1 MAVPDGLRD
10 ALADRYALERELGR
24 GGMATVYLAQDLKHH
39 RQVAVKVL
47 RAEIAA
53 SLGADRFSREIEVAA
68 RLQHPH
74 ILPLLDSGEAAGFLY
89 YVMPFVEGESLRER
103 LSHKGEL
110 PVHDALRVIIEV
122 VDALAHAHSHGVVHR
137 DVKPDN
143 IMLSG
148 RHALVMDFGVAKAVS
163 EASGRNQLTTAG
175 VALGTPAYMAPEQ
188 AAADPHLDHRVD
200 IYAVGALGYEL
211 LTGRPPFIGRT
222 PQEVLAAHVTQSP
235 DPVERYRPGL
245 SPAISQVIMRCLAKR
260 PADRWQDAE
269 ELLRELEPLATPSG
283 GMTPTQTRP
292 VEAVVRSRRKVLV
305 PVLAVAG
312 LAALAAILVLTFRK
326 TEDLPAIGR
335 QWQLTRDPGLEI
347 EAAISPDGKF
357 IAYVV
362 NEGDAHRIMVRQ
374 VEGGEP
380 VMIDPVRS
388 NLQTAPQ
395 WSPDGNRL
403 LFLSRRGIEVIPPL
417 GGQSRVVIPA
427 IPRTVL
433 FPGSWSP
440 SGDEF
445 AYARGDS
452 VLIGNMEGAS
462 RVLTVTLQPHSLSW
476 SPDGRLIAYV
486 SGNRESRTPGQ
497 GYGNTATSIIQVIAS
512 EGGTP
517 VNTVEQG
524 TNLSPVW
531 HGSNTLLYISDR
543 DGSKDIYTL
552 PVNGSGLPAGKPT
565 RLTTGLNAVLLSLS
579 ADGSRAVYTVFR
591 DRSNIWSLPN
601 SRNAILSIAQATP
614 VTRGN
619 QIIERFSVSS
629 DRKLVVFDSDQGG
642 GSDLY
647 LLNMETGDVEP
658 LTPDSTVEF
667 SPSWSPN
674 GREIA
679 YHAIVDGRRQI
690 FVLGE
695 NGPPVQVTH
704 GLDDQRIP
712 RWDSS
717 GQRIYMGTNVTTAP
731 SASFVDR
738 QPDSSWSEPRRLP
751 FIAGAA
757 SPDGRFFY
765 GAGTLLSTAGDTLSE
780 DFIPPGIPR
789 VREPVWL
796 ADGSRLYFLAANASD
811 QIAGIW
817 SVDPLTGV
825 ARQHARF
832 DDPSRPW
839 HRYGFQPFADRL
851 YLTLGER
858 ESDIWAAE
866 IQLGSGQ

>member
-1 MAVPDGLRD
+1 MIPPALSQ
-10 ALADRYALERELGR
+10 ALADRYAFERELGS

-39 RQVAVKVL
+39 RKVALKVL

-74 ILPLLDSGEAAGFLY
+74 ILPLLDSGEAAGYLY

-103 LSHKGEL
+103 LAHKGEL
-110 PVHDALRVIIEV
+110 PVHDALKIIIEI

-143 IMLSG
+143 VMLSG

-163 EASGRNQLTTAG
+163 EASGRNQITTAG

-222 PQEVLAAHVTQSP
+222 PQEVLAAHVTQAP
-235 DPVERYRPGL
+235 DPVDRYRPGL
-245 SPAISQVIMRCLAKR
+245 SPAVSQVIMRCLAKR

-292 VEAVVRSRRKVLV
+292 VAAVVPPRRKLLIAVLTV
-305 PVLAVAG
+305 VG
-312 LAALAAILVLTFRK
+312 LASLVAIVVSSFRQAPALPTL
-326 TEDLPAIGR
+326 GR

-347 EAAISPDGKF
+347 EAAVSPDGKF

-380 VMIDPVRS
+380 VIIDPVRS

-403 LFLSRRGIEVIPPL
+403 LFQSRRGIEVIPPL
-417 GGQSRVVIPA
+417 GGQSRIVIPA
-427 IPRTVL
+427 IPRTIL

-440 SGDEF
+440 SGEEF
-445 AYARGDS
+445 VYARGDT
-452 VLIGNMEGAS
+452 VLIGNMEGVS
-462 RVLTVTLQPHSLSW
+462 RVVTVTLHPHSLSW
-476 SPDGRLIAYV
+476 SPDGRLIAFV
-486 SGNRESRTPGQ
+486 SGNRESRTPGV
-497 GYGNTATSIIQVIAS
+497 GYGNTATSTIQVVSAN
-512 EGGTP
+512 GGTP
-517 VNTVEQG
+517 ATTVEQG
-524 TNLSPVW
+524 INLSPVW
-531 HGSNTLLYISDR
+531 RGSNTLLYISDR
-543 DGSKDIYTL
+543 DGSKDIYAL
-552 PVNGSGLPAGKPT
+552 AVNGSGQPAGTPT
-565 RLTTGLNAVLLSLS
+565 RLTTGLNAILLSLS
-579 ADGSRAVYTVFR
+579 ADGGRVVYTVFQ
-591 DRSNIWSLPN
+591 DRSNIWSVPTSPN
-601 SRNAILSIAQATP
+601 AVVSISQATP

-619 QIIERFSVSS
+619 QIIERFSVSP
-629 DRKLVVFDSDQGG
+629 DRELVVYDSDQGG
-642 GSDLY
+642 VSDLY
-647 LLNMETGDVEP
+647 LLHVETGDVEP
-658 LTPDSTVEF
+658 LTPDSIAEF

-674 GREIA
+674 GQEIA

-690 FVLGE
+690 FVLGA
-695 NGPPVQVTH
+695 NRRAVQVTR

-717 GQRIYMGTNVTTAP
+717 GQRIYMQTNVSTAGF
-731 SASFVDR
+731 SSFVDR
-738 QPDSSWSEPRRLP
+738 QPDGSWNEPSRLQFSTGGFP
-751 FIAGAA
+751 
-757 SPDGRFFY
+757 SPNRRFFF
-765 GAGTLLSTAGDTLSE
+765 AARMLLSMAGDTLYE
-780 DFIPPGIPR
+780 DFIPPDIAR
-789 VREPVWL
+789 TREPVWL
-796 ADGSRLYFLAANASD
+796 ADGSRFYFLAANASD
-811 QIAGIW
+811 QVTGIW
-817 SVDPLTGV
+817 SVDPRTGV
-825 ARQHARF
+825 SRQHVRF
-832 DDPSRPW
+832 DDSSRPW
-839 HRYGFQPFADRL
+839 HRFGFRPFPDRI
-851 YLTLGER
+851 YVTLGER

-866 IQLGSGQ
+866 IQASNGR